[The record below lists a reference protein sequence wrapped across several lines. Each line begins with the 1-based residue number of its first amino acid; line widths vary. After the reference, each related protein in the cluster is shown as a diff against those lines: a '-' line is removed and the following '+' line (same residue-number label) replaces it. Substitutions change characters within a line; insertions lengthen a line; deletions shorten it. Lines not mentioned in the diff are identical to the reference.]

1 MKRIISLAVL
11 LLMGLNTFS
20 QIQNTNRNKILI
32 VLDIQKQFTTTT
44 LSDSSANSLI
54 ASTNLIINQFKPENV
69 VYIQSIARVLNVSL
83 KGFRVDTLPDLELDQ
98 RLNIVNKNIITKN
111 KADAFSAEN
120 LNKFIEK
127 SGLKD
132 IVVIGL
138 MAEHCVKAT
147 LLGGKKKGY
156 SMYYVPEAIAAKTP
170 KGKIK
175 TENKLL
181 KANVKSIPL
190 NNILNSNGTEK

>member
-1 MKRIISLAVL
+1 MKRIISLAVV

-20 QIQNTNRNKILI
+20 QIQNTNSNKILI

-54 ASTNLIINQFKPENV
+54 KNTNLIINQFKPENV
-69 VYIQSIARVLNVSL
+69 IYIQSIARVLNVSR

-98 RLNIVNKNIITKN
+98 RLSIVNKNIITKN
-111 KADAFSAEN
+111 KANAFSAGD

-138 MAEHCVKAT
+138 LAEHCVKAT

-156 SMYYVPEAIAAKTP
+156 TMYFVPEAIAAKTP
-170 KGKIK
+170 EGKIK

-181 KANVKSIPL
+181 KANIKSIPL